1 MKSWLKAVVFVTSL
15 LLSPLPAYAQASIV
29 GIVRDASGGLLPG
42 VTVEASSPALIER
55 TRSVV
60 TNSTGQYTI
69 EDLRP
74 GTYDVTFSLP
84 GFTSVK
90 REGIELAGRFIA
102 TVNADL
108 TVGGVQET
116 VTVSGEAPV
125 VDVTSART
133 EHIISGRTLTEI
145 PTSRLYSSLTQ
156 LVPAL
161 NVQGNDVGGSQ
172 GNVFSVFQI
181 HGGRRNEGQVLV
193 DGMSGGYQG
202 MGVSGY
208 APEVGTA
215 EEIVFS
221 LSGGLGEATTG
232 GPQLNIIGKQGGN
245 LFAGSVFINGSGS
258 ALVSDNL
265 TPALRA
271 QGLSTPLKPK
281 SLWDIN
287 PSFGGPIMRDRVW
300 FFASYR
306 YQMNRQT
313 VASMWDNRNAGDNTK
328 WTYDPDFSRQ
338 SEDDGVW
345 KNHSVRLT
353 WQVTPRNKI
362 VGWTDIHYNCLHCDA
377 GGSSSGLTF
386 TGLIA
391 TREAL
396 QRNENHPSNLNQ
408 IMWTSP
414 VTNRLLLDANVQ
426 IGPNFWW
433 GARQKNAW
441 DTTTIPVQ
449 DDALT
454 IDTPDG
460 PVAYTGLNYRSANWS
475 GHTGFTTVAQGAVS
489 YITGSHSVKFGARFH
504 QNDSTFPK
512 NYYNDAQLKYNFR
525 GGVPY
530 QLTMYADHGSDQ
542 HQRQRIFALYAQD
555 RWTLNR
561 LSLQGGLRFEHLTDY
576 FARQQIGPNRFI
588 PTAIVFPAE
597 DGPLNL
603 KDLQPRFGA
612 AYDVFGNGR
621 TAAKFFLGRY
631 VTTTNTVD
639 EWLFYSPAGIGHFVT
654 QTNRPWTDANGDFVP
669 DCDLLNPVANGE
681 CGGMSNP
688 NFGRRIDPL
697 TVDPATTS
705 GWNKREYSWDLT
717 AGVTQQIAPRISAEV
732 SYIRR
737 SWGNLKT
744 TVNRALTPADFDA
757 FVYNV
762 PSDSRL
768 PGGGGYPLTFL
779 DVKPEKFGQIDNFQ
793 TFTSN
798 LGGSSNHYTGVDL
811 TANVRLS
818 SVTIQ
823 GGTSTGNVV
832 EDECGVVA
840 QHPEIYIS
848 GLGWGGTLDF
858 FKQFNP
864 SIGQWPQAFC
874 RRESGWKTNIK
885 GLASYA
891 VPRIDVLLSGTW
903 KSVPYPGNNFPSVT
917 SQSIGGQVLAVPIA
931 ETNLGRPLASGL
943 PIEFLNIVEPGTV
956 YGDRLNQTDL
966 RVGKNLRFGRSR
978 TLVALDIFN
987 VFNSSTPDVYQQ
999 TYGPTYR
1006 NPLSITVGRFYKIS
1020 AQLDF

>member
-1 MKSWLKAVVFVTSL
+1 MFRGILAVVGLVV
-15 LLSPLPAYAQASIV
+15 LPAAAFAQASIV
-29 GIVRDASGGLLPG
+29 GTARDDSGAVLPG
-42 VTVEASSPALIER
+42 VTVEASSPALIEK

-60 TNSTGQYTI
+60 TNGVGQYSI
-69 EDLRP
+69 QDLRP
-74 GTYDVTFSLP
+74 GTYSVTFVLP
-84 GFTSVK
+84 GFTTV
-90 REGIELAGRFIA
+90 RRDGIELSGSFIA

-108 TVGGVQET
+108 RVGGVQET
-116 VTVSGEAPV
+116 VTVSGQAPV

-133 EHIISGRTLTEI
+133 EQTIDGKTVAEI
-145 PTSRLYSSLTQ
+145 PTSRLYSAFTQ

-208 APEVGTA
+208 APEVGNA
-215 EEIVFS
+215 QEVVFS

-232 GPQLNIIGKQGGN
+232 GPQLNIIGRQGGN
-245 LFAGSVFINGSGS
+245 IFAGSVFVSGSGS
-258 ALVSDNL
+258 AFVNDNL
-265 TPALRA
+265 SPELRA
-271 QGLSTPLKPK
+271 SGLSTPLEPK
-281 SLWDIN
+281 KLWDVN
-287 PSFGGPIMRDRVW
+287 PSIGGPIMRDRLW

-328 WTYDPDFSRQ
+328 WTYDPDFSKQ
-338 SEDDGVW
+338 SEDDGEW
-345 KNHSVRLT
+345 RNHSVRLT
-353 WQVTPRNKI
+353 WQVTPRDKI
-362 VGWTDIHYNCLHCDA
+362 VGWTDLHYNCLHCDA

-386 TGLIA
+386 TGLVA

-396 QRNENHPSNLNQ
+396 QRNENHPSSLTQ

-433 GARQKNAW
+433 GARQKNDW
-441 DTTTIPVQ
+441 DPTTIPVQ

-460 PVAYTGLNYRSANWS
+460 PVTYTGLNYRSANWS
-475 GHTGFTTVAQGAVS
+475 GHTGFTTVVQGAVS
-489 YITGSHSVKFGARFH
+489 YVTGSHSAKFGARFH
-504 QNDSTFPK
+504 QNNSTFPK

-530 QLTMYADHGSDQ
+530 QLTMYGDQGSEQ

-555 RWTLNR
+555 RWTIRR
-561 LSLQGGLRFEHLTDY
+561 LSLQGGLRFEHLGDH
-576 FARQQIGPNRFI
+576 FAEQQIGPNIFI
-588 PTAIVFPAE
+588 PAAVVFPE
-597 DGPLNL
+597 QDGPLDL

-612 AYDVFGNGR
+612 SYDVFGNGK
-621 TAAKFFLGRY
+621 TAAKVFMGRY

-639 EWLFYSPAGIGHFVT
+639 EWLFYSPAGGGHFVT

-669 DCDLLNPVANGE
+669 DCVLLNPAANGE
-681 CGGMSNP
+681 CGAMSNP
-688 NFGRRIDPL
+688 NFGRTVNQL
-697 TVDPATTS
+697 TVDPDTTS

-717 AGVTQQIAPRISAEV
+717 AGVTQEVAPRVSVEV
-732 SYIRR
+732 NYVRR
-737 SWGNLKT
+737 TWGNLKT
-744 TVNRALTPADFDA
+744 TVNRALTPDDFDT
-757 FVYNV
+757 FVYDV
-762 PSDSRL
+762 PSDPRL
-768 PGGGGYPLTFL
+768 PGGGGYPLTFR
-779 DVKPEKFGQIDNFQ
+779 DVKPEAFGRYDNYQ

-798 LGGSSNHYTGVDL
+798 LGGSSNRYNGVDV
-811 TANVRLS
+811 NVNARLRD
-818 SVTIQ
+818 VTIQ

-848 GLGWGGTLDF
+848 GLGWGGALDF

-874 RRESGWKTNIK
+874 RRESGWQTNVK
-885 GLASYA
+885 GLAAYTI
-891 VPRIDVLLSGTW
+891 PGIDVLLSATW
-903 KSVPYPGNNFPSVT
+903 KSVPYPGNNFPSIT
-917 SQSIGGQVLAVPIA
+917 SQSLGGQVLAVPAA
-931 ETNLGRPLASGL
+931 ETDLGRPLSSGL

-956 YGDRLNQTDL
+956 YGDRLNQADL
-966 RVGKNLRFGRSR
+966 RLGKNLRYGRTR

-987 VFNSSTPDVYQQ
+987 VFNSNTPDVYQQ
-999 TYGPTYR
+999 TYGPTYL
-1006 NPLSITVGRFYKIS
+1006 NPLSITVGRFFKIS
-1020 AQLDF
+1020 AQFDF